1 MIGGEEM
8 ARIEIQ
14 ELTKDFG
21 SLRALD
27 SVNLSLQE
35 GQIVGL
41 LGPNGSGKTTLI
53 KILNGLM
60 TPSFGGTYINDM
72 APGVETKKVVAYL
85 PDRNAL
91 PDYMTTDQLVELYK
105 DFFEDFDVAK
115 AETMIDDLG
124 IDRGQAMNKMSKG
137 TKEKLQLCLVMA
149 RNADVYLLD
158 EPIGGVDPASRD
170 YILRTI
176 ISNYN
181 ENAVVIISTHLISDI
196 ESVLDDV
203 VFIKEGKLVLHQS
216 ADEIRE
222 EKGVSVDELF
232 REVFKC

>member
-1 MIGGEEM
+1 M
-8 ARIEIQ
+8 ARIEIR

-21 SLRALD
+21 NLRALD
-27 SVNLSLQE
+27 NVSLSLE
-35 GQIVGL
+35 KGQIVGL

-53 KILNGLM
+53 KVLNGLL
-60 TPSFGGTYINDM
+60 TPTEGRALINDIE
-72 APGVETKKVVAYL
+72 PGVETKKSVAYL
-85 PDRNAL
+85 PDRTAL
-91 PDYMTTDQLVELYK
+91 PDYMTTSQLVELYA

-115 AETMIDDLG
+115 AEAMIDDLG
-124 IDRGQAMNKMSKG
+124 IDRAQTLKKMSKG

-149 RNADVYLLD
+149 RNAEVYLLD
-158 EPIGGVDPASRD
+158 EPIGGVDPATRD

-181 ENAVVIISTHLISDI
+181 EDAVVLISTHLISDI

-203 VFIKEGKLVLHQS
+203 IFIKEGKIVLHKA

-222 EKGVSVDELF
+222 EKGESVDRLF